1 MSTISVYPCLTPFS
15 QTVSLNLN
23 QILYDQ
29 TYRGCWPKKTRD
41 MVTIVASMVVRV
53 CDRCDPQYHKFLMCA
68 LNMFAQ
74 ASSLQ
79 TGQAT
84 PRAVAGNFVV
94 LNYIFKSL
102 DDVVAEDAIE
112 TLLESINRLV
122 EQYVQAVVQM
132 NAHNLHGAIAEKRRK
147 HS

>member
-1 MSTISVYPCLTPFS
+1 MSAIPAYVCLTPFG

-23 QILYDQ
+23 QILYDR

-41 MVTIVASMVVRV
+41 MVFIVSSMVERI
-53 CDRCDPQYHKFLMCA
+53 CDRCDSQYHKFLVNA

-79 TGQAT
+79 TGVSA
-84 PRAVAGNFVV
+84 PRAIAGNFVV
-94 LNYIFKSL
+94 LNYIFSSL

-112 TLLESINRLV
+112 TFLESVNRLV
-122 EQYVQAVVQM
+122 EQYVQAMVRI
-132 NAHNLHGAIAEKRRK
+132 NLHNLHGAIAEKRRK
-147 HS
+147 L